1 MNRVLQTL
9 SQMLSLLVVC
19 LMLCAA
25 AAWTG
30 HLLGHE
36 IGAEAKAGAP
46 ASPTQAATVPADV
59 LAALSLQGASVEQ
72 HDSAVWTVRHADG
85 TPGGEI
91 VTSAPFAKHV
101 EGFAGP
107 TPVFIHLT
115 PEGKVAAIA
124 VGENAESPD
133 FLARAVQGTLP
144 HWRGL
149 TPAEGA
155 ALQVDA
161 VSGATYSSTSLITHV
176 RQALAAYAA
185 TRTTTLQAPAIGWL
199 HTGLVALV
207 LALGVAAR
215 LLLKRHRAVRLLVW
229 ALNVGVTGFWC
240 GQFLS
245 LSMLRGWA
253 AYGVDPL
260 LALPAVLM
268 LLVSVCMP
276 LFRQKQHYCAWICPY
291 GSAQSLLAALPTP
304 KVQVSARI
312 ARIMGQVRQGVLM
325 LLLFT
330 LWMGTGAWL
339 LDYEPF
345 TAFTPSVAAPAVL
358 VLAGTFALASLF
370 VPHLWCRSLC
380 PLGALLQLAEHDTP
394 GLYDALRKPHAG
406 RQPSGQASASHKP

>member
-1 MNRVLQTL
+1 MNRLLQTL

-215 LLLKRHRAVRLLVW
+215 LLLKRHRTVRLLVW

-240 GQFLS
+240 GDTV
-245 LSMLRGWA
+245 LRIWQRQRKRWRT
-253 AYGVDPL
+253 
-260 LALPAVLM
+260 VLII
-268 LLVSVCMP
+268 
-276 LFRQKQHYCAWICPY
+276 W
-291 GSAQSLLAALPTP
+291 G
-304 KVQVSARI
+304 
-312 ARIMGQVRQGVLM
+312 
-325 LLLFT
+325 
-330 LWMGTGAWL
+330 
-339 LDYEPF
+339 
-345 TAFTPSVAAPAVL
+345 
-358 VLAGTFALASLF
+358 
-370 VPHLWCRSLC
+370 
-380 PLGALLQLAEHDTP
+380 
-394 GLYDALRKPHAG
+394 
-406 RQPSGQASASHKP
+406 